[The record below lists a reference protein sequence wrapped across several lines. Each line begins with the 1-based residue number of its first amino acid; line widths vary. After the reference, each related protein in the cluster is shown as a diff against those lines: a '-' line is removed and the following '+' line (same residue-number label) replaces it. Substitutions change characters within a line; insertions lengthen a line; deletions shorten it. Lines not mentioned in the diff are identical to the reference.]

1 MKGFTRAI
9 KNAHIK
15 MLYQMS
21 VKLICRIKPI
31 NEVHSENPAN
41 SVNDQPSA
49 VRQRVNSER
58 VSGSGKR
65 GTGRIFC

>member
-15 MLYQMS
+15 MLYQTS

-31 NEVHSENPAN
+31 NEVHS
-41 SVNDQPSA
+41 
-49 VRQRVNSER
+49 VNSKNSGY
-58 VSGSGKR
+58 SGSDKLNANVVLGYPYNF
-65 GTGRIFC
+65 GYILF